1 MIAFICLF
9 FPAVVCVWIYELLI
23 KKSLLR
29 RQLIYRFCF
38 NTLVI
43 NALCFA
49 VKSFLLSTGAEP
61 IFTLYIDMTPNIAVR
76 YLIMALPTSIILGLV
91 EVFLTKNVKVT
102 VSDEK
107 EDKE

>member
-9 FPAVVCVWIYELLI
+9 FPSVLCVWIYEMLI
-23 KKSLLR
+23 KKSLSR

-38 NTLVI
+38 NTLII
-43 NALCFA
+43 NGICFA
-49 VKSFLLSTGAEP
+49 VKAFLLSTGAEP
-61 IFTLYIDMTPNIAVR
+61 IFTLYSDMTPNVAVR
-76 YLIMALPTSIILGLV
+76 YLIMALPISIVLGLI
-91 EVFLTKNVKVT
+91 EIFLTKNVKVT